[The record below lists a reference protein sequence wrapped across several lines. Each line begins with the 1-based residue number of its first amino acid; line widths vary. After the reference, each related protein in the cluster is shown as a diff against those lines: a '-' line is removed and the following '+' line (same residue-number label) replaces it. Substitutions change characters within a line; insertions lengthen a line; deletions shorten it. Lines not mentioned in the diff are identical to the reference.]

1 MERLATWSRCEGVRV
16 SNIEIFDEYE
26 IVANSGGCTRF
37 AAFHISSSMFFKTA
51 WKCLINE
58 QVNKLERNVKFDDLF
73 IILTVQGTY

>member
-37 AAFHISSSMFFKTA
+37 AAFHISSSMFFKTT
-51 WKCLINE
+51 WKCHLNE
-58 QVNKLERNVKFDDLF
+58 QVNKLDRKCKYIPF
-73 IILTVQGTY
+73 Y